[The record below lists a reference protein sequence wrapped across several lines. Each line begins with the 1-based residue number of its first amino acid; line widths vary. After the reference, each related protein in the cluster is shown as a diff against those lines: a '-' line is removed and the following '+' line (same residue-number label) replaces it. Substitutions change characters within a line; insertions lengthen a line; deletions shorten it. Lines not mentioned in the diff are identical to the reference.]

1 MALFACAMAEVLFLP
16 VSADFLLVPMVL
28 VNFDRAFRY
37 ALIAMAGSVLGGVV
51 SYLLGFSL
59 YEMIGRGEV
68 AGGTFSAPFHFLQNI
83 FADYNALLVLAGGLA
98 TIPYKIIAL
107 LSGFFGASTAPF
119 IVSSVISRGAHYFL
133 IAWLLWR
140 GGARYKEWIDRYFQG
155 LSMVMALGLL
165 LVFVIVMLLVR
176 TA

>member
-1 MALFACAMAEVLFLP
+1 MALFLCALAEGVFLP
-16 VSADFLLVPMVL
+16 VSADMLLVPMVL

-37 ALIAMAGSVLGGVV
+37 ALIAMSGSVIGGVI
-51 SYLLGFSL
+51 SYLVGFSFFEL
-59 YEMIGRGEV
+59 LGKDLIVRQGWAEGYEFLSGI
-68 AGGTFSAPFHFLQNI
+68 FS
-83 FADYNALLVLAGGLA
+83 DYNVLLIIAAGLSTISFKIMTLFSGVFTANALPFVLA
-98 TIPYKIIAL
+98 AL
-107 LSGFFGASTAPF
+107 
-119 IVSSVISRGAHYFL
+119 VSRGAHYFL

-165 LVFVIVMLLVR
+165 LVFVMMMLLVK